1 MLDLN
6 PGLMLFVLIVFFSL
20 LFLLNTMLYQPL
32 LKFMDDRDATISGD
46 LQNAEEMAGNNDE
59 LNRKADALLGD
70 ARAEANAIR
79 DKATSEAKALAESKI
94 ESKVKELDG
103 NHQTFLTELTIEQD
117 ALKKSLASELP
128 QLKKSLQTKLSSL

>member
-6 PGLMLFVLIVFFSL
+6 PGLMLFVLVIFFSL
-20 LFLLNTMLYQPL
+20 MYLLNTMLYQPL
-32 LKFMDDRDATISGD
+32 LKFMDDRAATIAGD
-46 LQNAEEMAGNNDE
+46 LQNAEEMAGSNDE
-59 LNRKADALLGD
+59 LNTKADALLGD

-79 DKATSEAKALAESKI
+79 EKATSEAKALAESKI

-103 NHQTFLTELTIEQD
+103 NHQTFLTELATEQD
-117 ALKKSLASELP
+117 ELKKSLASELP